1 MLTVTGLSK
10 TYPNDVKALDDVSLS
25 IPTGMF
31 GLLGPNGAGKSTL
44 MRTIA
49 TLQEPDSGSVQLGD
63 INALRDK
70 TALRRCLGY
79 LPQEFGAYPRTSPV
93 VMLDHVAVLKG
104 ITEKKVRKAL
114 VEQLLARTNLWDVRN
129 KSIDTFSGGMKQR
142 FGIAQALIGEPKLI
156 IVDEPTAGLDPA
168 ERRRFQ
174 NLLARIGEDVVVI
187 LSTHIVDDVSDLC
200 PRMAIMGEGRILVQ
214 GEPQTLTEKLN
225 GRLWSK
231 VIPTDQVAALPK
243 SLPVVSTRMV
253 AGQTEIRV
261 VSRERPEDDMA
272 LVSPTLED
280 VYFATL
286 REHNLQ
292 AELD

>member
-1 MLTVTGLSK
+1 MLTISGLSK
-10 TYPNDVKALDDVSLS
+10 TYPNDVKALDNVSLS
-25 IPTGMF
+25 IPAGMF

-49 TLQEPDSGSVQLGD
+49 TLQEPDSGSIQLDD
-63 INALRDK
+63 IDALKDK

-79 LPQEFGAYPRTSPV
+79 LPQEFGAYPRTSPE
-93 VMLDHVAVLKG
+93 VMLNHVAVLKG

-114 VEQLLARTNLWDVRN
+114 VEQLLTKTNLWDVRK

-174 NLLARIGEDVVVI
+174 NLLAKIGEDVVVI

-200 PRMAIMGEGRILVQ
+200 PRMAIMGEGRILIE
-214 GEPQTLTEKLN
+214 GDPQSLTEALN
-225 GRLWSK
+225 GKLWSK
-231 VIPTDQVAALPK
+231 VIPTAEVATLPK
-243 SLPVVSTRMV
+243 SLPLVSTRMV
-253 AGQTEIRV
+253 AGKTEIRV
-261 VSRERPEDDMA
+261 VSAKQPEGEMTLA
-272 LVSPTLED
+272 SPTLED

-286 REHNLQ
+286 RQHNLQ